1 VSRPPSPARRLTLRL
16 LALVSATLL
25 ILTGAISA
33 SAHGSGSSSLKETK
47 RDADVTWIQRGH
59 ITVVPINWD
68 RTYGKRTDSRTQALV
83 RSFVEHK
90 GPRP

>member
-1 VSRPPSPARRLTLRL
+1 M
-16 LALVSATLL
+16 
-25 ILTGAISA
+25 
-33 SAHGSGSSSLKETK
+33 KETK